1 MLGSSRANACAA
13 PSSRSAA
20 LSALSNVRS
29 ESHRRN
35 GDAMVVGQVLS
46 ALNCTWHIT
55 RSRPFEIKH
64 EKNSHPPQAHRDT

>member
-35 GDAMVVGQVLS
+35 GDAMVAVLV
-46 ALNCTWHIT
+46 LDVC
-55 RSRPFEIKH
+55 FELSMSTSPELDH
-64 EKNSHPPQAHRDT
+64 